1 MRQFLKDSVLK
12 SIRKEHGVV
21 TEELKKGKR
30 LCRSRLFDLLEHM
43 HEVLTRADSW
53 EDQIPN
59 QLKNKLKSEGGKH
72 HGTKRKD

>member
-12 SIRKEHGVV
+12 SIRKEHGEV

-43 HEVLTRADSW
+43 HEVLTSASSW
-53 EDQIPN
+53 EDQIPK
-59 QLKNKLKSEGGKH
+59 QLKNKLKIKGGGR
-72 HGTKRKD
+72 HGTKHKD